1 LERRLSVQVEAE
13 AQSKLAAPPPD
24 PGDAS
29 LARIAARGGAWATLA
44 SAVNKVLTA
53 VATIIVAQR
62 LTPGDY
68 GLAGLVGSLGMAV
81 IVVVPMSM
89 TDVLVAH
96 QSKFGSLALPARR
109 TMTVAGTFMAAA
121 FIGSVP
127 LAAWVYSE
135 YPVESLAPLMALVA
149 LRLLADSWSA
159 VSLAKLR
166 IELSNKPIAIIDG
179 TTQAAATALMVAMAV
194 AECGAVSIILPLSA
208 CSAARALLYRF
219 VAGPVRESR
228 PRRTLFV
235 VLVRT
240 FALSSVGQYLHNA
253 VFVSETVVLG
263 WLSSADELGTF
274 SFAFL
279 LASQANS
286 VIAFQLGNIL
296 QPLLGRMAKDP
307 ERQAHAFLRAISA
320 IGAVAVPVAA
330 IQAACASTAFDLVF
344 DQKWSGALPLFVILS
359 AAQGFFFV
367 VTPTMAMLKSRH
379 MFGRYVAWQLIQL
392 LVSFAVYGVAASH
405 WGALGVAIG
414 STAIWSISAILG
426 CCVAVSGARVLF
438 STILRVF
445 LLPWVLSAPLAV
457 ALYLGLNLAAGL
469 GWSARL
475 CLMVAGA
482 SIALVT
488 AFTCT
493 RWVNPAAWRDLAPL
507 RGFVGAL
514 VVRWT
519 RTGAR

>member
-1 LERRLSVQVEAE
+1 
-13 AQSKLAAPPPD
+13 
-24 PGDAS
+24 
-29 LARIAARGGAWATLA
+29 
-44 SAVNKVLTA
+44 
-53 VATIIVAQR
+53 
-62 LTPGDY
+62 
-68 GLAGLVGSLGMAV
+68 
-81 IVVVPMSM
+81 
-89 TDVLVAH
+89 
-96 QSKFGSLALPARR
+96 
-109 TMTVAGTFMAAA
+109 
-121 FIGSVP
+121 
-127 LAAWVYSE
+127 
-135 YPVESLAPLMALVA
+135 
-149 LRLLADSWSA
+149 
-159 VSLAKLR
+159 
-166 IELSNKPIAIIDG
+166 
-179 TTQAAATALMVAMAV
+179 
-194 AECGAVSIILPLSA
+194 
-208 CSAARALLYRF
+208 
-219 VAGPVRESR
+219 
-228 PRRTLFV
+228 
-235 VLVRT
+235 
-240 FALSSVGQYLHNA
+240 
-253 VFVSETVVLG
+253 
-263 WLSSADELGTF
+263 
-274 SFAFL
+274 
-279 LASQANS
+279 
-286 VIAFQLGNIL
+286 
-296 QPLLGRMAKDP
+296 
-307 ERQAHAFLRAISA
+307 
-320 IGAVAVPVAA
+320 
-330 IQAACASTAFDLVF
+330 
-344 DQKWSGALPLFVILS
+344 LFVILS